1 MGRSVL
7 FTLIFALIGFIASS
21 AAPAGETM
29 TAPPDDPDPGARYLF
44 YLHGRFVEDRGTGEE
59 YRYDAIVEALAD
71 KGFVVISE
79 ARPPVRM
86 KPYATKLARQL
97 RSLLRAGVP
106 PRNITVAG
114 HSKGGVLSLLA
125 SAIIPARHVR
135 YAILAA
141 CGRPNSSFSQ
151 PYRRLID
158 RVGER
163 IKGRFLIMW
172 EQGDRD
178 AGDCDELMKVA
189 GVPYRNLELTVGGGH
204 RLFYEPEASWI
215 DRLVAFARRETD

>member
-1 MGRSVL
+1 MGRAV
-7 FTLIFALIGFIASS
+7 TLSLLIAVFALV
-21 AAPAGETM
+21 
-29 TAPPDDPDPGARYLF
+29 APPTAHAGDILDAPPADPDPAGHYLF
-44 YLHGRFVEDRGTGEE
+44 YLHGRFVEDHGTGAE
-59 YRYDAIVEALAD
+59 YRYDAIVETLAG

-79 ARPPVRM
+79 ARDPVRM

-106 PRNITVAG
+106 PEHVTVAG

-125 SAIIPARHVR
+125 SGIIPASRVR

-151 PYRRLID
+151 PYQKLIK

-172 EQGDRD
+172 EQDDRD
-178 AGDCDELMKVA
+178 AGDCDALMEVA
-189 GVPYRNLELTVGGGH
+189 GVPYRNLKLTVGGGH
-204 RLFYEPEASWI
+204 RLFYEPDAAWI
-215 DRLVAFARRETD
+215 DPLVAFALSK